1 MADPRSP
8 LTPIVAG
15 PLGDD
20 GPLGDTAVE
29 LDRGDCDVDDLD
41 EVERLDLAAGIA
53 YEVSGEARSCF
64 GDGESAFVVEQARGA
79 GTVVAVGGP
88 DPFTNDGLGRADAAV
103 LVADLLAPQPEGT
116 RVAFLERGA
125 PAIAGDGE
133 ETLTD
138 LVPEPVT
145 LALVQLGLAFA
156 VYVWFR
162 ARRAG
167 RPVAEPLPTT
177 LAGSEL
183 VDAVGRL
190 LQQERDPERSA
201 GLLRDDLRRRLAR
214 RFGLSPG
221 ADLDD
226 LVAAAERAGADPDRL
241 RAVLAGPAGHR
252 RRRPDHPRPR
262 HRHDPTGDPD
272 VSSTDPQVPP
282 PSGPPSDGGPP
293 PPRAAERRRPSGGQR
308 RARRGGQGRRR
319 PGRARCRA
327 SSPPCSCGGHVLLEG
342 VPGVAKT
349 LLVKALAGGLRPRR
363 SSACSSPPT

>member
-1 MADPRSP
+1 MNRSWRFALGLGLVLVLVVLAAGNPDEDPGEPLAPDGTGPAGAKAMVLLLDELGAEVDIEDGVPAADVDTAVLLEDQLDGTRAEELQRWVQAGGTLVVADPRSP
-8 LTPIVAG
+8 LTPLVSG

-41 EVERLDLAAGIA
+41 EVDRLDLAAGIA

-64 GDGESAFVVEQARGA
+64 GDGESAFVVEQAHGA

-133 ETLTD
+133 ETLAD

-156 VYVWFR
+156 FYVWFR

-167 RPVAEPLPTT
+167 RPVAEPRPTT

-241 RAVLAGPAGHR
+241 RAVLAGP
-252 RRRPDHPRPR
+252 P
-262 HRHDPTGDPD
+262 
-272 VSSTDPQVPP
+272 V
-282 PSGPPSDGGPP
+282 SDGDALTTLA
-293 PPRAAERRRPSGGQR
+293 RDIDTTRREI
-308 RARRGGQGRRR
+308 
-319 PGRARCRA
+319 
-327 SSPPCSCGGHVLLEG
+327 L
-342 VPGVAKT
+342 T
-349 LLVKALAGGLRPRR
+349 
-363 SSACSSPPT
+363 